1 MITKI
6 IALDPGGTT
15 GIAMVELRDT
25 VKVELGFDQPEPWL
39 PQFKVEQLGPGEHHI
54 ELEDFLEKHLM
65 GVDRKFVVIERFDYR
80 NTSRSRVRL
89 DSREYIG
96 TVKGWCRRR
105 GIPLFMQTAAQAK
118 GFVPDQALKDANLYT
133 KAFRH
138 ANDGMRHL
146 IFFVVNNPEFK
157 FKAMEYEIEFRKQ
170 LLEMGFK

>member
-15 GIAMVELRDT
+15 GIAMVSL
-25 VKVELGFDQPEPWL
+25 VKNEDCEPDA
-39 PQFKVEQLGPGEHHI
+39 PQFRVEQLGPGEHHI
-54 ELEDFLEKHLM
+54 ELEDFLDKHLKDA
-65 GVDRKFVVIERFDYR
+65 DRKFVVIERFDYR
-80 NTSRSRVRL
+80 NTSKSGVRL

-118 GFVPDQALKDANLYT
+118 GFVPDQILKDTNLYT

-146 IFFVVNNPEFK
+146 IFFVVNNNEFR
-157 FKAMEYEIEFRKQ
+157 FNALPYEIEFRKQ
-170 LLEMGFK
+170 LLNIGFKS